1 MEVYIWLGDS
11 HITIATTVYIID
23 AGCFEVDVLP

>member
-23 AGCFEVDVLP
+23 ASFEVDVLP